1 MPLKRVFL
9 ALGSNMGD
17 RQGNLERAIGA
28 LEAEEVHVVRRSSI
42 YETEPQELREQP
54 WFLNMVLECETR
66 LFPVQL
72 VATTQRIE
80 RGLGRDRS
88 ARAVP
93 KGPRPIDIDILLFGK
108 VLLDT
113 PKLAIPHPRM
123 LERRFVLEPL
133 VEIAPSLRHPGSGRL
148 FKDELGK
155 VSGQKLRR
163 FGAELYG

>member
-17 RQGNLERAIGA
+17 RQANLEQAIGA
-28 LEAEEVHVVRRSSI
+28 LEAEGVHIVRRSSI

-54 WFLNMVLECETR
+54 WFLNMAIECETT
-66 LFPVQL
+66 LFPIQL

-80 RGLGRDRS
+80 RALGRDRGL
-88 ARAVP
+88 RAVP
-93 KGPRPIDIDILLFGK
+93 KGPRSIDIDILLFGK
-108 VLLDT
+108 AQLDT

-133 VEIAPSLRHPGSGRL
+133 VEIAPSLRHPATRRL

-155 VSGQKLRR
+155 VSSQKLKR
-163 FGAELYG
+163 FSPELQQ

>member
-9 ALGSNMGD
+9 ALGSNLGD
-17 RQGNLERAIGA
+17 RQGNLEQAIVT
-28 LEAEEVHVVRRSSI
+28 LEAQGVHILQRSSI

-54 WFLNMVLECETR
+54 WFLNMVLEGETR

-93 KGPRPIDIDILLFGK
+93 TGPRPLDIEIILFGK

-113 PKLAIPHPRM
+113 PKLVIPHPRM

-133 VEIAPSLRHPGSGRL
+133 VEIAPSLRHPVTRQL
-148 FKDELGK
+148 LKDELGK

-163 FGAELYG
+163 FGAQLPG

>member
-1 MPLKRVFL
+1 MPLKRAFL

-17 RQGNLERAIGA
+17 RQDNLDRAIAA
-28 LEAEEVHVVRRSSI
+28 LEAEGVHIVRRSSI

-54 WFLNMVLECETR
+54 WFLNMVIECETR
-66 LFPVQL
+66 LFPIQL

-80 RGLGRDRS
+80 RGLGRDRGP
-88 ARAVP
+88 RAIP

-108 VLLDT
+108 ALIDT

-133 VEIAPSLRHPGSGRL
+133 VEIAPSLRHPATRRL
-148 FKDELGK
+148 IKDELGK
-155 VSGQKLRR
+155 VSSQKLRR
-163 FGAELYG
+163 LSAEG